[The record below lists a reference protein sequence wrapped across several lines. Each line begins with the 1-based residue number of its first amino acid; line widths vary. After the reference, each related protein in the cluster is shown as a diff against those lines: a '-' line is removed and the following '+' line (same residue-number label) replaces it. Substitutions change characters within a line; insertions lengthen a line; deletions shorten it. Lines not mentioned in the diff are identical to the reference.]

1 MASIDINGKRKL
13 FFQVHHGQTF
23 CSPEKQL
30 MWNERLS
37 NLYQGFA
44 NLHVSC
50 LH

>member
-13 FFQVHHGQTF
+13 FFQVHYGQTF

-30 MWNERLS
+30 MWNELLS